1 MNKGFINIKG
11 ELKSIGNPLTMGIL
25 NITPDSFFDGGKYQL
40 QYDIESRCEQILY
53 EGADIIDIG
62 AYSSRPGALHVSE
75 DEELKRLVQALKW
88 IRLKYPNAVISV
100 DTFRAS
106 ISQNVVNDFEV
117 DIINDI
123 SGGMMD
129 DLMFKTIGKLGV
141 PYVLMHMLGTPQNMQ
156 NNPKYINLIGD
167 ISLFFSKQLK
177 KLTSFGAKDIILDV
191 GFGFGKTL
199 EHNYELL
206 RELKQFEL
214 FNLPLLVGLSR
225 KSMIYRLLDILPKDA
240 LNGTTALNT
249 VALLNG
255 ANILRVHDVK
265 DAVECINLVR
275 QLKIAGTIHDIS

>member
-1 MNKGFINIKG
+1 MSGKSHVINIKG
-11 ELKSIGNPLTMGIL
+11 ELRSLDKPLAMGIL

-40 QYDIESRCEQILY
+40 EKEIIERCEQIIN
-53 EGADIIDIG
+53 EGGDIIDIG
-62 AYSSRPGALHVSE
+62 AYSSRPGAMHVSE
-75 DEELKRLVQALKW
+75 REEISRLTQSLSWVRKRF
-88 IRLKYPNAVISV
+88 PDAVISV

-106 ISQNVVNDFEV
+106 VSRMVVNDFEV

-129 DLMFKTIGKLGV
+129 EKMFVEIGELGV
-141 PYVLMHMLGTPQNMQ
+141 PYILMHMQGTPQNMQ
-156 NNPKYINLIGD
+156 MNPTYNNLIGD
-167 ISLFFSKQLK
+167 ISLFFAKQVK
-177 KLTSFGAKDIILDV
+177 QARFCGIKDIILDL

-214 FNLPLLVGLSR
+214 FGLPMLVGVSR
-225 KSMIYRLLDILPKDA
+225 KSMIYKLLNILPEHA

-265 DAVECINLVR
+265 EAVECINLVR
-275 QLKIAGTIHDIS
+275 QLTKA